1 MLLECFIRSHTQWAR
16 MGGGGEEEKDTS
28 IVSTRRK
35 GKEILGGLK
44 KKIITLAEKT
54 EDFNPVPRLKS

>member
-1 MLLECFIRSHTQWAR
+1 

-44 KKIITLAEKT
+44 KKDYNAGRKNGG
-54 EDFNPVPRLKS
+54 F

>member
-1 MLLECFIRSHTQWAR
+1 MLLECFIQSHTQWAR
-16 MGGGGEEEKDTS
+16 MGGRRGGREGS